1 MPSTYSRAQK
11 AEALALVEM
20 GETAKR
26 AAERLNIPERTVS
39 DWALQVRQ
47 VAVEQEYPKL
57 MAEHYRL
64 ARRYQACQHD
74 ALDTIEEEGT
84 AGKYLSQLIVGG
96 GVSTDKV
103 LKDREPKYGLSLKTT
118 GPIVIVCNAQAPV
131 IEGECEDVTKMV
143 TDGDDQGGC

>member
-1 MPSTYSRAQK
+1 MTSQYSRAVK

-20 GETAKR
+20 GETALR

-39 DWALQVRQ
+39 TWAKQQREI
-47 VAVEQEYPKL
+47 ASEIEYPAVI
-57 MAEHYRL
+57 AEHYRL

-84 AGKYLSQLIVGG
+84 ASKHLSQLVVGG

-103 LKDREPKYGLSLKTT
+103 MRDREPRY
-118 GPIVIVCNAQAPV
+118 QAPSQAQTV
-131 IEGECEDVTKMV
+131 IIVVNAEKPTETIEGEARDVTNE
-143 TDGDDQGGC
+143 D